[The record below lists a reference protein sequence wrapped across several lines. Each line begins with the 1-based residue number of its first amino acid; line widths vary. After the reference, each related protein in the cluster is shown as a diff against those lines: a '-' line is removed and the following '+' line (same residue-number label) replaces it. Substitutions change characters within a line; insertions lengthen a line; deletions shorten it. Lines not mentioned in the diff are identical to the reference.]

1 MNGKILIIDRE
12 PDIRKT
18 LETLLR
24 REGYQ
29 VRSASGG
36 EEAIDTLKSDPSDL
50 VIMDINMPGTNGL
63 QVMRKIKKLDED
75 IEVIVL
81 TGSANID
88 NAVKALRHNGAF
100 DFLTKPLETLDELIT
115 TVKQALEKRGRSW
128 KRHNITKD

>member
-1 MNGKILIIDRE
+1 MNEKILIIDRE
-12 PDIRKT
+12 PDILKT

-24 REGYQ
+24 KEGYQ
-29 VRSASGG
+29 VRSTSGG
-36 EEAIDTLKSDPSDL
+36 EEAIDTLKSEPSDL

-81 TGSANID
+81 TGSANIN
-88 NAVKALRHNGAF
+88 NAIQALRHNGAF
-100 DFLTKPLETLDELIT
+100 DFLTKPLKTLDELIT
-115 TVKQALEKRGRSW
+115 TVKQALEKKGRPW

>member
-1 MNGKILIIDRE
+1 MNEKILIIDRE

-115 TVKQALEKRGRSW
+115 TVKQALEKRGRPW

>member
-1 MNGKILIIDRE
+1 MNEKILIIDRE

-29 VRSASGG
+29 VRSALGD

-115 TVKQALEKRGRSW
+115 TVKQALEKRGRPW